1 MTSVLFSTPVSMRGP
16 QMDWHKTK
24 HDLLIYFQYTIMI
37 YRENT
42 HISGKHQLLAK
53 MMLLHVSGNSVPVN
67 LQQGGRLT

>member
-42 HISGKHQLLAK
+42 HISGKH
-53 MMLLHVSGNSVPVN
+53 VSANSLPVN